1 MKNNSWYLILLPVFF
16 VLHGLV
22 ENFGFVGIGDSV
34 LLCLYYL
41 LITAALYLIAFLLLL
56 LIQGAVSPLVP
67 AAGVAL
73 VLVALIFSERVLI
86 GNV

>member
-1 MKNNSWYLILLPVFF
+1 MALVGGVIL
-16 VLHGLV
+16 
-22 ENFGFVGIGDSV
+22 
-34 LLCLYYL
+34 YL
-41 LITAALYLIAFLLLL
+41 LSLIATRTVTVSGSHRRGLTMKSAAIAVLLLL
-56 LIQGAVSPLVP
+56 LLTQGAVSPLVP